1 MSHESISQ
9 SETVFRILTKF
20 KNILMSRK
28 KDEWKIAMSMKI
40 IGEKRPGTVISSN
53 EVNDTTLFFVREK
66 GCIKNS
72 TPKKYRSK
80 EKYQNYGKQKDLRSK
95 SPKITIVQN
104 FPTFRERKLTKHQTY
119 LSGFHP
125 QIFH

>member
-20 KNILMSRK
+20 KNMLMSRK
-28 KDEWKIAMSMKI
+28 KDEWKIKIAMSMNI

-53 EVNDTTLFFVREK
+53 EVKRQAILFFVREK

-72 TPKKYRSK
+72 TPNKKKIK
-80 EKYQNYGKQKDLRSK
+80 E
-95 SPKITIVQN
+95 
-104 FPTFRERKLTKHQTY
+104 
-119 LSGFHP
+119 
-125 QIFH
+125 

>member
-20 KNILMSRK
+20 KNMSMSRK
-28 KDEWKIAMSMKI
+28 KDEWKIVKIAMSMKI

-53 EVNDTTLFFVREK
+53 EVKRQAILFFVREK

-72 TPKKYRSK
+72 TPNKK
-80 EKYQNYGKQKDLRSK
+80 N
-95 SPKITIVQN
+95 KIGRAHV
-104 FPTFRERKLTKHQTY
+104 
-119 LSGFHP
+119 
-125 QIFH
+125 

>member
-20 KNILMSRK
+20 KNMLMSRK

-53 EVNDTTLFFVREK
+53 EVKRQPILFFVREK

-72 TPKKYRSK
+72 TPNKKK
-80 EKYQNYGKQKDLRSK
+80 
-95 SPKITIVQN
+95 
-104 FPTFRERKLTKHQTY
+104 
-119 LSGFHP
+119 
-125 QIFH
+125 

>member
-20 KNILMSRK
+20 KNMFMSRK

-53 EVNDTTLFFVREK
+53 EVNDTILFFVREK

-72 TPKKYRSK
+72 TPKK
-80 EKYQNYGKQKDLRSK
+80 
-95 SPKITIVQN
+95 
-104 FPTFRERKLTKHQTY
+104 
-119 LSGFHP
+119 
-125 QIFH
+125 